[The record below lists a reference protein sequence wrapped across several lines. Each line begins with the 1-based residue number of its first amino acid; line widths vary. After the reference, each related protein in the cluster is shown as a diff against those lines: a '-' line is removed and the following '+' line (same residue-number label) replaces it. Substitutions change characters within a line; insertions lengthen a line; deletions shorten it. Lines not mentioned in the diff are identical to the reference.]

1 MPAVVQCPLVQ
12 RWEEIMVRR
21 VAWAA
26 LWVVS
31 LVVGVLVLTPAP
43 YSGQVWCE
51 GGGLPLPRGEARPSI
66 PF

>member
-1 MPAVVQCPLVQ
+1 
-12 RWEEIMVRR
+12 MVRR